1 MQTIIN
7 PLVVSIGPTSETTI
21 TPVPM
26 THHGGG
32 LKKLVAVVVAVAIP
46 IAAPIIASS
55 LVASTAIGAAV
66 TATIG
71 ATATAAVSSAIV
83 GAGLGA
89 VAAKVTGGDVKAGAI
104 SGLIGGGIS
113 GYMSAAKP
121 GMFGNPAANAST
133 STTATTLDGSA
144 IGSGNTGNL
153 PPGVQNAAYTPGGEA
168 SGSLSNTAMGG
179 ASGVAKGAADTAAAL
194 EGGTGFLANMK
205 AGLSSA
211 GQLVASKLTN
221 PETLANAVLQ
231 VGGAVAAEAIVGTPA
246 DQSAETLEAIE
257 QYKAELTALK
267 AKDEAAFNQ
276 KMEAA
281 KQYMVQAGYYDP
293 NYFGLQAANKAA
305 ITEGRKLREF
315 ERQAGLKEGGVSSG
329 DRRRAALS
337 GSANVQSAFD
347 RGFLSGVDLQN
358 KATSTGVGLIPSAST
373 NAANAQLGLANFY
386 AGQDSASQ
394 ASAQAKKDNIQK
406 FFGSFAVNRGKT
418 DAEKAKDAKTVAGLS
433 TSSMPQMDN
442 NIPGVVTPKEL
453 EKKKNQFGSIAV

>member
-121 GMFGNPAANAST
+121 GMFGNPAANTGT

-144 IGSGNTGNL
+144 VGSGNTGNL
-153 PPGVQNAAYTPGGEA
+153 PDGVMNASYTPGGEA

-246 DQSAETLEAIE
+246 NQSAETLEAIE

-418 DAEKAKDAKTVAGLS
+418 DAEKAKDAKSVAGLN

>member
-121 GMFGNPAANAST
+121 GMFGNPAANTGT

-144 IGSGNTGNL
+144 VGSGNTGNL
-153 PPGVQNAAYTPGGEA
+153 PDGVMNASYTPGGEA
-168 SGSLSNTAMGG
+168 SGSLSNTAMAGSTVASGG
-179 ASGVAKGAADTAAAL
+179 ASTAAAL

-315 ERQAGLKEGGVSSG
+315 ERKAGLREGGVSSG
-329 DRRRAALS
+329 DMRRAALS

-358 KATSTGVGLIPSAST
+358 KATSTGVGLIPSSST
-373 NAANAQLGLANFY
+373 NAANAQLGLAQFY
-386 AGQDSASQ
+386 AGQDSAAQ
-394 ASAQAKKDNIQK
+394 QSAQAKKDNIQK

-418 DAEKAKDAKTVAGLS
+418 DAERAKDAQTVAGLN
-433 TSSMPQMDN
+433 TNNIPQMDN
-442 NIPGVVTPKEL
+442 NIPGVVTPKDL
-453 EKKKNQFGSIAV
+453 EEKKNQFGSIAV

>member
-89 VAAKVTGGDVKAGAI
+89 VAAKVTGGNVKAGAI

-153 PPGVQNAAYTPGGEA
+153 PPGVQNAAYTPGGETAVNNSVNA
-168 SGSLSNTAMGG
+168 SLGSNAVVDGATNVSFVESMKTGLSN
-179 ASGVAKGAADTAAAL
+179 
-194 EGGTGFLANMK
+194 
-205 AGLSSA
+205 A

-315 ERQAGLKEGGVSSG
+315 ERKAGLREGGVSSG
-329 DRRRAALS
+329 DMRRAALS

-358 KATSTGVGLIPSAST
+358 KATSTGVGLIPSGSP

-386 AGQDSASQ
+386 AGQDSAAQ
-394 ASAQAKKDNIQK
+394 QSAQAKKDNIQK

-418 DAEKAKDAKTVAGLS
+418 DAERAKDAQTVAGIN
-433 TSSMPQMDN
+433 TNNIPQMDS
-442 NIPGVVTPKEL
+442 NIPGVITPKQIE
-453 EKKKNQFGSIAV
+453 ENKKKSQFGQIA

>member
-71 ATATAAVSSAIV
+71 ATATAAV
-83 GAGLGA
+83 
-89 VAAKVTGGDVKAGAI
+89 KAGAI

-121 GMFGNPAANAST
+121 GMFGNPAAQST
-133 STTATTLDGSA
+133 TTATTATTLDGSA
-144 IGSGNTGNL
+144 VPGSATTNVAGAEIVPASMTTSSGTAATL
-153 PPGVQNAAYTPGGEA
+153 SNAASTADAATKVSFLDSMKTG
-168 SGSLSNTAMGG
+168 LSN
-179 ASGVAKGAADTAAAL
+179 
-194 EGGTGFLANMK
+194 
-205 AGLSSA
+205 A

-246 DQSAETLEAIE
+246 NQSAETLEAIE

-315 ERQAGLKEGGVSSG
+315 ERKAGLREGGVSSG
-329 DRRRAALS
+329 DMRRAALS

-386 AGQDSASQ
+386 AGQDSAAQ

-418 DAEKAKDAKTVAGLS
+418 DAEKAKDAKTVAGLN

-442 NIPGVVTPKEL
+442 NIPGVVTPKDL
-453 EKKKNQFGSIAV
+453 EEKKNQFGSIAV

>member
-89 VAAKVTGGDVKAGAI
+89 VAAKVTGGNVKAGAI
-104 SGLIGGGIS
+104 SGLIGAGIS

-153 PPGVQNAAYTPGGEA
+153 PPGVQNAAYTPGGETAVNNSVNA
-168 SGSLSNTAMGG
+168 SLGSNAVVDGATNVSFVESMKTGLSN
-179 ASGVAKGAADTAAAL
+179 
-194 EGGTGFLANMK
+194 
-205 AGLSSA
+205 A

-315 ERQAGLKEGGVSSG
+315 ERQAGIKTGGLSQG
-329 DRRRAALS
+329 EARRAALS

-358 KATSTGVGLIPSAST
+358 KATSTGVGLIPSGSP

-386 AGQDSASQ
+386 AGQDSAAQ

>member
-89 VAAKVTGGDVKAGAI
+89 VAAKVTGGNVKACAI

-153 PPGVQNAAYTPGGEA
+153 PPGVQNAAYTPGGETAVNNSVNA
-168 SGSLSNTAMGG
+168 SLGSNAVVDGATNVSFVESMKTGLSN
-179 ASGVAKGAADTAAAL
+179 
-194 EGGTGFLANMK
+194 
-205 AGLSSA
+205 A

-315 ERQAGLKEGGVSSG
+315 ERKAGLREGGVSSG
-329 DRRRAALS
+329 DMRRAALS

-358 KATSTGVGLIPSAST
+358 KATSTGVGLIPSGSP

-386 AGQDSASQ
+386 AGQDSAAQ
-394 ASAQAKKDNIQK
+394 QSAQAKKDNIQK

-418 DAEKAKDAKTVAGLS
+418 DAERAKDAQTVAGLN
-433 TSSMPQMDN
+433 TNNIPQMDS
-442 NIPGVVTPKEL
+442 NIPGVITPKQIE
-453 EKKKNQFGSIAV
+453 ENKKKSQFGQIA

>member
-32 LKKLVAVVVAVAIP
+32 LKKLVAVVAAVVIP
-46 IAAPIIASS
+46 IAAPAIASA
-55 LVASTAIGAAV
+55 LVASTAVGAAV

-71 ATATAAVSSAIV
+71 ATATAVVSSAVV

-104 SGLIGGGIS
+104 SGLIGGGIG
-113 GYMSAAKP
+113 GYTAAAKP
-121 GMFGNPAANAST
+121 GMFGNPAASST
-133 STTATTLDGSA
+133 TTATTATTLDGSA
-144 IGSGNTGNL
+144 VPGSAGTNVAGAEIVPASMTTSGTGAGTAATL
-153 PPGVQNAAYTPGGEA
+153 SNAA
-168 SGSLSNTAMGG
+168 STAD
-179 ASGVAKGAADTAAAL
+179 AATKVS
-194 EGGTGFLANMK
+194 FLDSMK
-205 AGLSSA
+205 TGLSSA

-315 ERQAGLKEGGVSSG
+315 ERQAGLKTGGLSQG
-329 DRRRAALS
+329 EARRAALS

-386 AGQDSASQ
+386 AGQDSAAQ

-418 DAEKAKDAKTVAGLS
+418 DAERAKDAQTVAGLN
-433 TSSMPQMDN
+433 TNNIPQMDN
-442 NIPGVVTPKEL
+442 NIPGVVTPKDL
-453 EKKKNQFGSIAV
+453 EEKKNQFGSIAV